1 MDSPALVVAVAMV
14 VAGAIGTLG
23 GLAIAGLQW
32 QATPTDIDPEE
43 LAAAVPAVP
52 VSAAARRPSL
62 ATPRRPAVRAAAA
75 RQSAPVGRAR
85 RWYRRAW
92 GWSRRAV
99 TGRGAPGGGAR
110 SRRVD
115 HLTSPP
121 AAVRPA
127 TTSGPASAGTA
138 TTSGSASGRPAII
151 PGPVGG
157 WPATSSA
164 SVGAPSAITPG
175 SVSGRPAGDSLPAL
189 RADVPALPASGAAAA
204 VGGAGGEL
212 AAARAELIAA
222 AAELDAAAAQLDA
235 VVTMDGQAPAAG
247 PDAQSAQ
254 LADLASAQLAD
265 LAMAPREPATAA
277 DPRAPGAGSPGPV
290 TGQRTDGHDRM
301 VGSEVGTAH
310 AADDTR
316 PAAGQLGS
324 ARPAAFE
331 ASADQR
337 AQRLAGGPAR
347 TPGGAAVPRPRRSR
361 RGRRGQEPQPVTPGS
376 AALQRRTIHLGAY
389 ALAAAERAA
398 AARAAAD
405 AAVAE
410 ANRAQAARDEAWR
423 VLESADAAPLPAAPA
438 ARPVTVDPAVTQAAF
453 AAFRRGDIT
462 VDELRR
468 VWGRPEDRDPDAAE
482 REREQR
488 RRAALVRAARR
499 AYEQAAATAR
509 TAQEQA
515 RVAEVAALALAG
527 EAEEAAREAA
537 AVTTG

>member
-1 MDSPALVVAVAMV
+1 VDSPALVVAVAMV

-43 LAAAVPAVP
+43 LATAVPAVP
-52 VSAAARRPSL
+52 VSTAAPRPSL
-62 ATPRRPAVRAAAA
+62 ATPRRPALRAAAA
-75 RQSAPVGRAR
+75 RQSAPAGRAH

-115 HLTSPP
+115 HLTSLP
-121 AAVRPA
+121 AAVRP
-127 TTSGPASAGTA
+127 
-138 TTSGSASGRPAII
+138 ASGRPAII

-157 WPATSSA
+157 RPATSSG
-164 SVGAPSAITPG
+164 SVGAPLATTPG
-175 SVSGRPAGDSLPAL
+175 SVSGRPEGDRLPVL
-189 RADVPALPASGAAAA
+189 RTDVPALPASAAPAA
-204 VGGAGGEL
+204 VGGAVGEL
-212 AAARAELIAA
+212 AAVRAELTAA

-247 PDAQSAQ
+247 PDAHSAQ
-254 LADLASAQLAD
+254 LADP
-265 LAMAPREPATAA
+265 AMVPREPAAAA

-290 TGQRTDGHDRM
+290 TGQRTDGQDRM
-301 VGSEVGTAH
+301 VGSEVGSAR

-316 PAAGQLGS
+316 TAAVQFGS
-324 ARPAAFE
+324 ARPAALE

-337 AQRLAGGPAR
+337 AQRSAGGPAR

-398 AARAAAD
+398 AARAEAD
-405 AAVAE
+405 AAAAE

-468 VWGRPEDRDPDAAE
+468 VWGRPEDRDPGAAE

-515 RVAEVAALALAG
+515 RVAEVAAVALAG